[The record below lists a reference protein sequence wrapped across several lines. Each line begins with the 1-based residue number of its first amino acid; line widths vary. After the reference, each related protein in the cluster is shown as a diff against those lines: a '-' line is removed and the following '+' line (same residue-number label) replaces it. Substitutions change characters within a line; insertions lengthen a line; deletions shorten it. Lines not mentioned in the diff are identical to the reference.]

1 MSPEQIDGKEVD
13 RRSDIFSLG
22 VVLYRMLS
30 GEHPF
35 LRPTLTATIDA
46 TCRGDYVRLQNLIP
60 EIPKSLEVA
69 VRRCLFSNYKMRFG
83 SAAELSGI
91 LKPLVPKENWLKK
104 SPTRVSNAAVIIEEK
119 SIASRLAEV
128 NSLIHIGFSQLR
140 NAQVFSTV
148 SNGIKKALSRVH
160 A

>member
-1 MSPEQIDGKEVD
+1 MD

-46 TCRGDYVRLQNLIP
+46 TCRGDYAPLKTIVP
-60 EIPKSLEVA
+60 EIPKSIEAA
-69 VRRCLFSNYKMRFG
+69 VRRCLFANYKMRFG
-83 SAAELSGI
+83 SASELSEI
-91 LKPLVPKENWLKK
+91 LKPLVPKENWFKT
-104 SPTRVSNAAVIIEEK
+104 SSDRISNAAVSFEEK

-128 NSLIHIGFSQLR
+128 NSLIHVGFSQLR
-140 NAQVFSTV
+140 SAQVFSTV

>member
-1 MSPEQIDGKEVD
+1 
-13 RRSDIFSLG
+13 
-22 VVLYRMLS
+22 MLS

-46 TCRGDYVRLQNLIP
+46 TCRGDYSPLQNLVP
-60 EIPKSLEVA
+60 EIPKPLEAA

-83 SAAELSGI
+83 SAAEFI
-91 LKPLVPKENWLKK
+91 DVIKPLLPKEQGIKTSLAHL
-104 SPTRVSNAAVIIEEK
+104 SNAPVKIVERSVAF
-119 SIASRLAEV
+119 RLAEV

-140 NAQVFSTV
+140 SAQVFSAV

-160 A
+160 T